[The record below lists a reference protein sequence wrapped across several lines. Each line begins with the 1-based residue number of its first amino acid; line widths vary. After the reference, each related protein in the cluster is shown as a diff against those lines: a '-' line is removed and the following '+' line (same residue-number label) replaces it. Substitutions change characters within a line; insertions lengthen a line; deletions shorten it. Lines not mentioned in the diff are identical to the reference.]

1 MIDSGCRFDGAKE
14 VLQEAS
20 VLCGLRVSN
29 SCNKTTVGP
38 HEKKFFSKIQA
49 RFRPNKSP

>member
-20 VLCGLRVSN
+20 VLCGLRF
-29 SCNKTTVGP
+29 KLL
-38 HEKKFFSKIQA
+38 Q
-49 RFRPNKSP
+49 

>member
-38 HEKKFFSKIQA
+38 HEKNSKIQA
-49 RFRPNKSP
+49 RLRPNKSP